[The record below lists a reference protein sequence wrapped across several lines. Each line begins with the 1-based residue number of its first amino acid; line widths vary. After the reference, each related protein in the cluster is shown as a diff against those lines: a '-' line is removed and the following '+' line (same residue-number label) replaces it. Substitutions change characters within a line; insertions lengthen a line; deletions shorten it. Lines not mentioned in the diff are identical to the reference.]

1 MFSFIDLLIVF
12 GVVAGPTK
20 ALAVMMAS
28 TGHLTPAERRAV
40 AFKGVLTATIIL
52 FVFALLGQQIIKMFH
67 VSVPALEIAGGIIL
81 FVFAINL
88 VLGEKH
94 DDEGARKG
102 DISIYPLA
110 MPLIAS
116 PQAIVAIVVIMA
128 RAQDMSAKVTA
139 WSALGAQMAI
149 NLVVLVAVAS
159 LGGKKEQGGG
169 GVAEVILR
177 VVAILLCALAV
188 ELVLLGLR
196 DLGIIPKTLT
206 TGH

>member
-1 MFSFIDLLIVF
+1 MFSFLDLLIVF

-40 AFKGVLTATIIL
+40 AIKGVLTATIIL
-52 FVFALLGQQIIKMFH
+52 FVFAILGQQIIKLFH

-94 DDEGARKG
+94 EDEGAHKG

-116 PQAIVAIVVIMA
+116 PQAIVALVVIMA
-128 RAQDMSAKVTA
+128 RAPDFSAKVTA
-139 WSALGAQMAI
+139 WGALGAQMAI

-159 LGGKKEQGGG
+159 MGGKKEKGG
-169 GVAEVILR
+169 GVGEVVLR

-206 TGH
+206 MGH